1 MKASSLIE
9 GVCEADAAGKGEVR
23 QNLARIVVELVFSA
37 ASGGRTRERVNP
49 GPAHVVEAC
58 QPDSLALNPKP
69 GRFGSGGVQFRKRLE
84 SLGTQRSQYPLIHRD
99 P

>member
-49 GPAHVVEAC
+49 GPAHPTAR
-58 QPDSLALNPKP
+58 PMLWRPANRIFWPRP
-69 GRFGSGGVQFRKRLE
+69 
-84 SLGTQRSQYPLIHRD
+84 
-99 P
+99 